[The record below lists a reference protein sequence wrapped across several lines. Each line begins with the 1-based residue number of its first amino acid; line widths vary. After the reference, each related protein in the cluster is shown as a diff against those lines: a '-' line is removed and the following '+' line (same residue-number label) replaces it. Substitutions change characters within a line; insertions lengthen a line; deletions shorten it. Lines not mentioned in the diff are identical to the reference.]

1 MLELGGRSR
10 SPGGTGPAPSAAA
23 SSGRSTFTAT
33 WRSVLQVL
41 GEIDRGHAARA
52 ELALDAVAVGEGGAK
67 PRGDFDRWSAQ
78 CASIGWYLSS
88 QASAS

>member
-1 MLELGGRSR
+1 MPEIGGRLDLPKKPVR
-10 SPGGTGPAPSAAA
+10 AERRGELRPEHLHRDHTPVPK
-23 SSGRSTFTAT
+23 
-33 WRSVLQVL
+33 VL
-41 GEIDRGHAARA
+41 GQIDGGHAARA

-67 PRGDFDRWSAQ
+67 PRGDFDRGSAQ

>member
-1 MLELGGRSR
+1 MRGDLDLPQEPSGAERGGELGPQHLDRDL
-10 SPGGTGPAPSAAA
+10 AV
-23 SSGRSTFTAT
+23 
-33 WRSVLQVL
+33 VLEVL
-41 GEIDRGHAARA
+41 GEIDGGHAALA